1 MNIGILGYGKMG
13 KSIEKIGINRGHNI
27 VFKSNNINNT
37 QLDNSLDKIDVMI
50 EFSNP
55 LCAFHN
61 IAFCLDNH
69 IPVVS
74 GTTGWLDK
82 LIETQELCATHNG
95 SFVYSTNFSVG
106 MNIMFML
113 NDLTSKIINHTQYN
127 IDIQETHHRE
137 KKDTPSGT
145 AIAIADTICA
155 NTNTLKTWESIKM
168 KTNKTETNNI
178 PILSNRIED
187 NTGEHHVRYVSNND
201 KITISHKSLNRNGF
215 AEGAI
220 IAAEFIQFKTGYYT
234 MSDIIK
240 TL

>member
-13 KSIEKIGINRGHNI
+13 KSIEQIALDRGHNI
-27 VFKSNNINNT
+27 IFKSNNINNR
-37 QLDNSLDKIDVMI
+37 QLSDNLDNIDVMI

-55 LCAFHN
+55 LCAFNN
-61 IAFCLDNH
+61 IVFCLDHH
-69 IPVVS
+69 IPIVS

-82 LIETQELCATHNG
+82 LIETQELCAINNG

-106 MNIMFML
+106 MNIMFMI
-113 NDLTSKIINHTQYN
+113 NDLTSKIINHTQYH
-127 IDIQETHHRE
+127 IDIQETHHIA

-145 AIAIADTICA
+145 AITIANTICA
-155 NTNTLKTWESIKM
+155 NTNKLKSWESINM
-168 KTNKTETNNI
+168 KIQTRKADKI
-178 PILSNRIED
+178 PILSKRVEG
-187 NTGEHHVRYVSNND
+187 NTGEHHVKYISNHD
-201 KITISHKSLNRNGF
+201 ELKISHKSLNRKGF

>member
-13 KSIEKIGINRGHNI
+13 KSIEKIAINRGHNI
-27 VFKSNNINNT
+27 IFKSNNINNT
-37 QLDNSLDKIDVMI
+37 QLGNPLDNIDVMI

-55 LCAFHN
+55 LGAYKN

-82 LIETQELCATHNG
+82 LMDARELCNQHTG

>member
-13 KSIEKIGINRGHNI
+13 KSIEQIALDRGHNI
-27 VFKSNNINNT
+27 IFKSNNINNK
-37 QLDNSLDKIDVMI
+37 QLSDARDQIDVMI

-55 LCAFHN
+55 LGAFNN
-61 IAFCLDNH
+61 IAFCLNHH
-69 IPVVS
+69 IPIVS

-82 LIETQELCATHNG
+82 LIEAQELCDKHNG

-106 MNIMFML
+106 MNIMFMI
-113 NDLTSKIINHTQYN
+113 NHLTSKTIDHTKYN
-127 IDIQETHHRE
+127 IDIQETHHIE

-145 AIAIADTICA
+145 AITIANTICA
-155 NTNTLKTWESIKM
+155 NTNKLNSWESINMKIK
-168 KTNKTETNNI
+168 KTNTDTI
-178 PILSNRIED
+178 PILSKREEGNK
-187 NTGEHHVRYVSNND
+187 GEHHVKYVSNHD
-201 KITISHKSLNRNGF
+201 EIKISHKSLNRNGF